1 MTKIRFVVKNFIF
14 LKKITESQKSL
25 FNFKTDF
32 FNKFE
37 VFELK
42 FSTFSDTIESRKSTN
57 FFTNFNTKLTEQ
69 FKH

>member
-42 FSTFSDTIESRKSTN
+42 FSTFSDAIESSKPTN
-57 FFTNFNTKLTEQ
+57 FLTNFNTKLT
-69 FKH
+69 K